1 MNTLDFLMQGFA
13 VAFQWQNILFAFL
26 GVLIGTAVG
35 VLPGIG
41 PMNGVALLL
50 PVTASLTIGMSPENA
65 AASALILLAGIY
77 YGAMYG
83 GSTTSILLNTPGE
96 SASVMTTIDGY
107 QMAKNGRAGAALA
120 ISAIGSF
127 VAGIVALLGLIL
139 LAKPL
144 SLLAIKFG
152 PAEYFA
158 LMVLGLLAVTG
169 LVGKSMTKAMMMMM
183 LGLALGTIG
192 IDAVSGSAR
201 FTFDIPVLYS
211 GISFLTIAVG
221 LFALGEVF
229 KTVLEKD
236 STNRKMAKITRVMPT
251 KQDMKDSSMPIVR
264 GSILGFFIG
273 VLPGAGATIASS
285 FSYVLEKKISKDPS
299 KFGKGAIEGVAA
311 PETANNAAAG
321 GALIPLLT
329 LGIPGSGTT
338 AIMMGAFIMYNIQPG
353 PLLFQNHPNVVWG
366 LIASMFVGNL
376 MLLILNM
383 PMVKVFAKLIDTP
396 IKYLMP
402 LIIAFSVF
410 GVYAVQFTTFDLM
423 LLLVCGV
430 FGYFL
435 SKNDFPL
442 PPLVLA
448 LVLGPMLENNLMRA
462 LTLSNGDYMIFLQ
475 KPLAAVFLA
484 TASLW
489 IVVPQVL
496 KMRSKAKIKK
506 QKEILESQFS
516 PK

>member
-1 MNTLDFLMQGFA
+1 MSTIEFLFQGFG
-13 VAFQWQNILFAFL
+13 VAFQWHNLLFAFL

-50 PVTASLTIGMSPENA
+50 PITASLTSILSPEQA
-65 AASALILLAGIY
+65 AASAIILLAGIY

-96 SASVMTTIDGY
+96 SASVMTTLDGY
-107 QMAKNGRAGAALA
+107 QMAKQGRAGAALA

-127 VAGIVALLGLIL
+127 VAGIASLIGLIL

-144 SLLAIKFG
+144 SMLAIKFG
-152 PAEYFA
+152 PAEYFS
-158 LMVLGLLAVTG
+158 LMVLGLLAVSG
-169 LVGKSMTKAMMMMM
+169 LVGKSMTKALMM
-183 LGLALGTIG
+183 LIVGLMLGTVG
-192 IDAVSGSAR
+192 VDAVSGSAR
-201 FTFDIPVLYS
+201 FTYDIPVLYS
-211 GISFLTIAVG
+211 GLSFLTIAVG

-229 KTVLEKD
+229 KTILEKD
-236 STNRKMAKITRVMPT
+236 QSDGEMAKIGRILPT
-251 KQDMKDSSMPIVR
+251 KKDMKDSAGPIAR

-273 VLPGAGATIASS
+273 ILPGAGATIASS
-285 FSYVLEKKISKDPS
+285 FSYVLEKKLSKNPE

-311 PETANNAAAG
+311 PETANNSAAG

-338 AIMMGAFIMYNIQPG
+338 AILMGAFIMYNITPG

-376 MLLILNM
+376 MLLILNL
-383 PMVKVFAKLIDTP
+383 PLVKVFAKLVDTP
-396 IKYLMP
+396 TKYLLP

-423 LLLVCGV
+423 LLLICGV

-435 SKNDFPL
+435 AKNDFPL

-448 LVLGPMLENNLMRA
+448 LVLGPMLENNMMRA

-475 KPLAAVFLA
+475 KPVSAVFLILA
-484 TASLW
+484 ILW
-489 IVVPQVL
+489 LVIPFITKQL
-496 KMRSKAKIKK
+496 KKR
-506 QKEILESQFS
+506 KEKLQSNPIDKSI
-516 PK
+516 